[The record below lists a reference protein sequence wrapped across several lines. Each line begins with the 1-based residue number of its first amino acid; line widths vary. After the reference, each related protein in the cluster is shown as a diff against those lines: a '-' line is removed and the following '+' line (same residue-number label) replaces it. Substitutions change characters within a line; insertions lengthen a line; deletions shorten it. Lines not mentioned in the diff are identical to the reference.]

1 MTSPTPQP
9 GLPVKCRQL
18 DSAHS
23 PPRAE
28 RGARQRPEGGGDA
41 VFAVVGQ
48 PQQDVAEDVVDEEVF
63 FADDGHVPFA
73 DGRFEVEGNG
83 KEEEFKGQ
91 RSSCC

>member
-1 MTSPTPQP
+1 M
-9 GLPVKCRQL
+9 
-18 DSAHS
+18 
-23 PPRAE
+23 
-28 RGARQRPEGGGDA
+28 
-41 VFAVVGQ
+41 FAVVGQ

-91 RSSCC
+91 GSSCC